1 MYITS
6 VNYQVKPHSPPW
18 FSAACAAAIVHINIF
33 FRLYQQNESS
43 ICKRKYRQASIIC
56 KRVLQAVKLAYANK
70 TESITSQKRGS
81 PDFW

>member
-6 VNYQVKPHSPPW
+6 VNYQVKPHSPSW

-70 TESITSQKRGS
+70 TESITSHKRGS